1 MKIYTK
7 LLPFLKPHVGLLGV
21 AAFCM
26 LVSSLFKG
34 VSLGMLVPLVDIV
47 LLNRTVQLPP
57 WVPGPVVGWIERF
70 QAVDPAQRLH
80 LLAIAMVVLFLL
92 KNLVLFYQTYLMN
105 DVSARFLRD
114 VRNALYRQY
123 HRLSLDFFSGE
134 RTGELV
140 SRITYDVSVL
150 QNTITEGITDLVY
163 QTAQVAVFLGIVFSI
178 QWKLAFVTL
187 LLLPALGYPIVR
199 IGKALRKL
207 GFQVQDRMAD
217 LNSRL
222 IETLQGI
229 RVVKAFS
236 AEEKEGARFAAINQQ
251 YYKANVKTVK
261 RREALAGITD
271 LISMA
276 GGLIVLEV
284 GGRAVLNGQLSPGT
298 IVFFLAALLSL
309 YQPVKRLSRLH
320 SVNQQALTAAK
331 RVVETLEIQ
340 PSVREEPG
348 AFDLPGFK
356 GEIRFEE
363 VWFQYRPASQAPS
376 STFLTAP
383 AASPE
388 KSRASARGSFVLQ
401 GVDLTVRRGEVVAI
415 AGSSG
420 SGKTTLVNLLPRFY
434 DPARGRV
441 SIDGL
446 DLRKVTLLSLRN
458 QIGLVTQEPFLF
470 HDTIRNNIAFGK
482 PTASLE
488 EVVRAAQAANADG
501 FIRRL
506 PQGYDTA
513 VGELGAR
520 LSGGERQRI
529 AIARALLKDPPILIL
544 DEATSQLDSES
555 EALVQEALDR
565 LMRGRTV
572 FIISHRLSTIR
583 NVDRIVVLDQ
593 GRATRSGRHQE
604 LMEASSVYRRLYEL
618 QVAP

>member
-1 MKIYTK
+1 MKIYARFS
-7 LLPFLKPHVGLLGV
+7 PFLKPHVGLLGL
-21 AAFCM
+21 AALCM
-26 LVSSLFKG
+26 LASSLFKG

-57 WVPGPVVGWIERF
+57 WVPGPVVGWVERF
-70 QAVDPAQRLH
+70 QAVDPTQRLH
-80 LLAIAMVVLFLL
+80 LLAIAVVVLFLL

-114 VRNALYRQY
+114 IRNALYRQY

-163 QTAQVAVFLGIVFSI
+163 QTAQVGVFLGIVFSI
-178 QWKLAFVTL
+178 QWKLALVAL

-236 AEEKEGARFAAINQQ
+236 AEEREAARFATINQQ

-271 LISMA
+271 FISVA

-298 IVFFLAALLSL
+298 VVFFLAALLSL

-340 PSVREEPG
+340 PSVREETG

-363 VWFQYRPASQAPS
+363 VWFQYRPAGQAG
-376 STFLTAP
+376 LP
-383 AASPE
+383 AE
-388 KSRASARGSFVLQ
+388 KMEEGRWVLQ
-401 GVDLTVRRGEVVAI
+401 GIDLTVRRGEVVAI
-415 AGSSG
+415 VGASG
-420 SGKTTLVNLLPRFY
+420 SGKTTLVNLVPRFY
-434 DPARGRV
+434 DPTKGRLT
-441 SIDGL
+441 IDGV
-446 DLRKVTLLSLRN
+446 DLKTVSLRSLRAHV
-458 QIGLVTQEPFLF
+458 GLVTQEPFLF
-470 HDTIRNNIAFGK
+470 HDSVRANIAFGK
-482 PTASLE
+482 PSASME
-488 EVVRAAQAANADG
+488 EVAQAAQAANADG

-506 PQGYDTA
+506 PQGYDTP

-565 LMRGRTV
+565 LMKNRTV

-583 NVDRIVVLDQ
+583 DVDRIVVLDQ
-593 GRATRSGRHQE
+593 GRATQSGRHEE

-618 QVAP
+618 QVAPI